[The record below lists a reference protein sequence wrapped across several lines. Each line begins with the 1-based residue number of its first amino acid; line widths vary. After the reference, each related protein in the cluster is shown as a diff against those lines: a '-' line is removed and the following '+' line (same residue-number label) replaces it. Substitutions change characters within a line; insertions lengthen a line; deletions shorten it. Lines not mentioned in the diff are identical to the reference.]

1 MKCLC
6 ATFTGLIQQKE
17 NIMAKIE
24 WDDSLSVGVDL
35 IDEQHKMLI
44 QKLRDLSD
52 AFEMGREMNKIMQT
66 LEFLIDYT
74 DFHFS
79 AEEETMVKYDYP
91 GLELQQD
98 QHKQFVVTLN
108 HIVEDFKEEG
118 PTKALATSINVF
130 LHNWL
135 INHIKGVD
143 IKLGQFLNE
152 KGLANLK

>member
-1 MKCLC
+1 M
-6 ATFTGLIQQKE
+6 AT
-17 NIMAKIE
+17 IE
-24 WDDSLSVGVDL
+24 WNDSLSIGVDL

-44 QKLRDLSD
+44 QKLSDLSD

-143 IKLGQFLNE
+143 IKLGQFLTE
-152 KGLANLK
+152 KGLANLE

>member
-1 MKCLC
+1 
-6 ATFTGLIQQKE
+6 
-17 NIMAKIE
+17 MAKIE
-24 WDDSLSVGVDL
+24 WNDSLSVGVDL

-52 AFEMGREMNKIMQT
+52 AFETGREMNKIMQT
-66 LEFLIDYT
+66 LEFMVDYT

-79 AEEETMVKYDYP
+79 AEEETMVKHDYP
-91 GLELQQD
+91 GLELQKD
-98 QHKQFVVTLN
+98 QHQQFVTTLD
-108 HIVEDFKEEG
+108 HIVEDFQEEG

-143 IKLGQFLNE
+143 LKLGQFLNE
-152 KGLANLK
+152 KGIAKLE

>member
-1 MKCLC
+1 MRC
-6 ATFTGLIQQKE
+6 ATFIGQVQLEE

-52 AFEMGREMNKIMQT
+52 AFEMGREQNKITLT
-66 LEFLIDYT
+66 LEFMVDYT

-79 AEEETMVKYDYP
+79 AEEETMAEHDYP
-91 GLELQQD
+91 GLKHQED
-98 QHKQFVVTLN
+98 QHKQFIVTLN
-108 HIVEDFKEEG
+108 NIVEDFKEEG
-118 PTKALATSINVF
+118 PTKTLATSINVF

-143 IKLGQFLNE
+143 IKLGQFLTE
-152 KGLANLK
+152 KGFAKLE

>member
-1 MKCLC
+1 
-6 ATFTGLIQQKE
+6 
-17 NIMAKIE
+17 MAKIE
-24 WDDSLSVGVDL
+24 WDDSLSIGVDL

-66 LEFLIDYT
+66 REFLIDYT

-79 AEEETMVKYDYP
+79 AEAETIVKYDYP

-143 IKLGQFLNE
+143 IKLGQFLTE

>member
-1 MKCLC
+1 
-6 ATFTGLIQQKE
+6 
-17 NIMAKIE
+17 MAKIE
-24 WDDSLSVGVDL
+24 WDESLSIGVDL

-52 AFEMGREMNKIMQT
+52 AFETGREMNKIMLT
-66 LEFLIDYT
+66 LEFMVDYT

-79 AEEETMVKYDYP
+79 AEEETMAKYDYP
-91 GLELQQD
+91 GLELQKD
-98 QHKQFVVTLN
+98 QHQQFVVTLN

-135 INHIKGVD
+135 INHIKGID
-143 IKLGQFLNE
+143 IKLGQFLTE
-152 KGLANLK
+152 KGLADIK

>member
-1 MKCLC
+1 
-6 ATFTGLIQQKE
+6 
-17 NIMAKIE
+17 MAKIE

-66 LEFLIDYT
+66 LEFMVDYT

-79 AEEETMVKYDYP
+79 AEEETMAKYDYP
-91 GLELQQD
+91 GLKEQEA

-108 HIVEDFKEEG
+108 NIVEDFKEEG
-118 PTKALATSINVF
+118 PTSSLAESINVF

-135 INHIKGVD
+135 INHIKGTD
-143 IKLGQFLNE
+143 LKLGQFLTE
-152 KGLANLK
+152 KGFEKLK